1 MMFVS
6 AKRINILIL
15 KEESIPLLTEHSSC
29 VEKGRYFMSDEK
41 SWDFL
46 FNETIKYLKI
56 GGAGF
61 CIEMMSGVIKIHSD
75 GSGR

>member
-1 MMFVS
+1 
-6 AKRINILIL
+6 
-15 KEESIPLLTEHSSC
+15 
-29 VEKGRYFMSDEK
+29 MSDEK